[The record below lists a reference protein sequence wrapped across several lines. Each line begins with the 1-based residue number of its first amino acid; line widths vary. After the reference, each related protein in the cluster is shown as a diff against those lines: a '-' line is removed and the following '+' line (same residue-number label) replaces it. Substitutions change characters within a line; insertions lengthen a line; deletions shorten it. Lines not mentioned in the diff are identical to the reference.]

1 MYADDTVLIAETPEG
16 IQTMLNS
23 LYSYSNDWNLTV
35 ITDKTKIVVF
45 KNGGQIR
52 DNEKWNPSVVV
63 HIKART
69 FSKIAKRFNGTY

>member
-45 KNGGQIR
+45 KNGG
-52 DNEKWNPSVVV
+52 
-63 HIKART
+63 
-69 FSKIAKRFNGTY
+69 